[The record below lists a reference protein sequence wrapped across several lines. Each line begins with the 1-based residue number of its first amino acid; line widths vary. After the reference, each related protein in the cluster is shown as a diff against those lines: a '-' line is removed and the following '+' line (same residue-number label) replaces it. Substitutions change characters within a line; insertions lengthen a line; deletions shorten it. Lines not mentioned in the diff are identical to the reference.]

1 MILMQQPT
9 LGGAALKALSL
20 RQRSG
25 EGKMGITGV
34 SNLKAWAALLVVG
47 LLVTLLVL
55 TLSACGGAGG
65 SAQEGEQAKE
75 EEQANKVHHIP
86 EDSQVYEG
94 KPLPAGHYVTEE
106 FRPPMSFDLDTG
118 WTRGGTENRDARDM

>member
-1 MILMQQPT
+1 
-9 LGGAALKALSL
+9 
-20 RQRSG
+20 
-25 EGKMGITGV
+25 MGITGV
-34 SNLKAWAALLVVG
+34 SNLKAWAELLVVG
-47 LLVTLLVL
+47 LLGTLLVL

-65 SAQEGEQAKE
+65 SAQEEQAKE

-106 FRPPMSFDLDTG
+106 FRPTMSFHLDSG
-118 WTRGGTENRDARDM
+118 WTRGGTELR